1 MDDMTPITKGLMEA
15 KEAAEKVLA
24 DASAALERRTA
35 AKRLDM
41 GTGPAKNDGG
51 AGAPAPLVSAP
62 RAPAPLASAPALDVD
77 EAKAPDGAANDAI
90 AANPAPG
97 GFDDGETALPPQ
109 QIGMDLDEDQAT
121 AAELLLRQPP
131 PRVAVEVNTFLDQV
145 KASDLGPKVVLL
157 DLETSGKETG
167 VDCIIQVALLHPMSG
182 NRCVIYVKPEVDIS
196 DAALEV
202 HQMDDNQLTLRGAVP
217 VVEAM
222 GKMLEFLSD
231 KKTNLIFVGH
241 NVIRFDVPIIVRT
254 LRELGLSTSVFLDA
268 KYIDTYDMAE
278 TQLNF
283 GSQGNDLSLRLCDI
297 FGAFTGV
304 AAVNAHDADYDNSM
318 TLVVLSC
325 FTVLR
330 HGWSFDT
337 IAHAAAEADAVP
349 GLVTVSDGDDD
360 DDEDETP
367 LKLVDMDRVLV
378 LFQDVDGRLPYIYR
392 SMGEDYG
399 GAKLLVCRAEGQ
411 DYDTVIEVDGDED
424 LMLDPRFK
432 RLPTVQQPKS
442 LYRGLR
448 KDGDGTWLYAEK
460 QSDLATALDCSP
472 HRIKE
477 FFYKSKS
484 ARATDE
490 RFDVESVKPFD
501 KGFQLQSLNAAH
513 REEAWHARRDGERL
527 TRAGYS
533 TLSRDRKAICAALQ
547 RLWIDERFYALF
559 GRIPSHAEGTAWFSS
574 VYTNPQCEHNGGDLD
589 CVLCT
594 KCKICVCLRGGRIF
608 EHWQAVE
615 ASVHQIPGGFKYL
628 ASRGETCAAAPPAP
642 DAAPPAGAALN
653 AVRAGGASATPAVA
667 APSSPPPKF
676 LVAYHRPLDTCG
688 KCNTAM
694 VEFGDR
700 SGLSATPGSKARAEA
715 ARAKAKAISR
725 LARV

>member
-1 MDDMTPITKGLMEA
+1 MDDMTPITQRLMEA

-35 AKRLDM
+35 AKKLDM
-41 GTGPAKNDGG
+41 GTDPANGG
-51 AGAPAPLVSAP
+51 AGAPAARAPAP
-62 RAPAPLASAPALDVD
+62 RAPAPLVSAPALDVD

-109 QIGMDLDEDQAT
+109 QMDLGEDQAT
-121 AAELLLRQPP
+121 AAELLLLQPP
-131 PRVAVEVNTFLDQV
+131 PLVEVEVNTFLDQV
-145 KASDLGPKVVLL
+145 KASDLGHKVVFL

-182 NRCVIYVKPEVDIS
+182 NRCVIYVKPEVDIC
-196 DAALEV
+196 DAALKV

-222 GKMLEFLSD
+222 GKMLEFLLE
-231 KKTNLIFVGH
+231 KETNLIFVGH

-254 LRELGLSTSVFLDA
+254 LRNLGLSASVFLDA

-278 TQLNF
+278 SDLKL
-283 GSQGNDLSLRLCDI
+283 GVQGNDLSLRLCDI

-318 TLVVLSC
+318 TLVVLAC
-325 FTVLR
+325 ATVLR

-360 DDEDETP
+360 EDEDETP
-367 LKLVDMDRVLV
+367 LKLVDMTRVLV
-378 LFQDVDGRLPYIYR
+378 LFEDVDGRLPYIYR
-392 SMGEDYG
+392 SMGEEYG
-399 GAKLLVCRAEGQ
+399 SAKLLVCRAEGP
-411 DYDTVIEVDGDED
+411 DYDTVIDVDGDED
-424 LMLDPRFK
+424 LMLDPSFT

-442 LYRGLR
+442 LYRGKR

-460 QSDLATALDCSP
+460 QSDLATALDCAKQKIS
-472 HRIKE
+472 E
-477 FFYKSKS
+477 FFYKS

-490 RFDVESVKPFD
+490 RFDVETVRPHD
-501 KGFQLQSLNAAH
+501 KNWGLPSQCAAQL
-513 REEAWHARRDGERL
+513 EEAWHARRDGQRL
-527 TRAGYS
+527 TRTGYS
-533 TLSRDRKAICAALQ
+533 TLSRDRNAICQALK

-559 GRIPSHAEGTAWFSS
+559 GRIPSAVEGDAWFSS

-608 EHWQAVE
+608 EHFQAVD

-642 DAAPPAGAALN
+642 DTAPAAGAALN
-653 AVRAGGASATPAVA
+653 AVRAGGASAAPAVA

-700 SGLSATPGSKARAEA
+700 SGLSAIPGSKARAEA

-725 LARV
+725 FASV